1 MIYVMGVKVNTCNNE
16 KKIEPLH
23 ISPSTHLFRE
33 RDYAEKKREAR
44 QHETT

>member
-1 MIYVMGVKVNTCNNE
+1 MIYVMGVKVNNNN

-44 QHETT
+44 QHEMT